1 MVSDPVVANDGDGRD
16 ADASD
21 PGDWVTQAE
30 LSQVGGPFYQCTD
43 SPEASSW
50 HGTQVSGLIAALTN
64 NGLGMA
70 SVGRNVRVLP
80 VRALGKCFGYDSDII
95 AGMRWA
101 AGLTVPGVPANSTPA
116 RVVNLSLGADGPCT
130 AAYQAVVNELVAA
143 GAMIVAA
150 AGNSAGHAVG
160 APANC
165 VGVIAVAGLRHAGT
179 KVGFSDLGPE
189 IAISAPAG
197 NCVNTTAGSPC
208 LYPILTTSNSGATVP
223 VGPIYTDGFNASL
236 GTSFSAPLV
245 TGTLALMMSAEPG
258 MTSQQARQLL
268 QATARPFPTASDA
281 TGVPACTAPQ
291 YDASGKPIDQ
301 LECSCT
307 TTTCGAGM
315 VDAGAAVRA
324 AAALTASA
332 FNVQGLWWATGG
344 TESGWGIN
352 FAHQGD
358 QVFATWYTY
367 DMAGKTWWL
376 SMLANR
382 TTGNAFSGPIYVN
395 SGPPFNNFVGPA
407 IPALIGKGT
416 LTFTDAN
423 NGSFAYAVNATVQT
437 KSIARFDLG
446 TGPQP
451 TCTYSPGTANLAA
464 ATNYQDLWWAANGAE
479 PGWGINF
486 AHQGA
491 SVFATWYTYDA
502 GGAPL
507 WLSVLAAQVG
517 ATNMYTGTLYRTSGP
532 RFDAYDTTKLM
543 QVQVGVAT
551 LTFADGNDAT
561 FAYSTNGAGGL
572 PAVTQ
577 SKQIARFP
585 FAAAGGTVCQ

>member
-1 MVSDPVVANDGDGRD
+1 MHR
-16 ADASD
+16 
-21 PGDWVTQAE
+21 
-30 LSQVGGPFYQCTD
+30 L
-43 SPEASSW
+43 
-50 HGTQVSGLIAALTN
+50 L
-64 NGLGMA
+64 
-70 SVGRNVRVLP
+70 
-80 VRALGKCFGYDSDII
+80 
-95 AGMRWA
+95 
-101 AGLTVPGVPANSTPA
+101 
-116 RVVNLSLGADGPCT
+116 
-130 AAYQAVVNELVAA
+130 
-143 GAMIVAA
+143 IVAA

-165 VGVIAVAGLRHAGT
+165 IGVIAVARLRHVGT

-223 VGPIYTDGFNASL
+223 AGPIYTDSFNASL

-245 TGTLALMMSAEPG
+245 TGTLALMMSAQPG

-268 QATARPFPTASDA
+268 QAKARPFPTASDGA
-281 TGVPACTAPQ
+281 GVPACTAPQ
-291 YDASGKPIDQ
+291 YDASGNPIDQ

-324 AAALTASA
+324 AAGLTASA
-332 FNVQGLWWATGG
+332 LNVQGLWWATGG

-367 DMAGKTWWL
+367 DTAGKAWWL

-382 TTGNAFSGPIYVN
+382 TTGSTFSGPIYVD
-395 SGPPFNNFVGPA
+395 SGPPFSNFVGSA
-407 IPALIGKGT
+407 TAVLIGNGT
-416 LTFTDAN
+416 LIFTDAN
-423 NGSFAYAVNATVQT
+423 NGSFSYAVNATAQT

-451 TCTYSPGTANLAA
+451 TCTYSASSPNFVG
-464 ATNYQDLWWAANGAE
+464 ATNYQDLWGAANGTE

-486 AHQGA
+486 AHQGS
-491 SVFATWYTYDA
+491 SVFATWYTYDVD
-502 GGAPL
+502 GMPL
-507 WLSVLAAQVG
+507 WLSALASRVG
-517 ATNMYTGTLYRTSGP
+517 AGDVYMGTLYRTSGP
-532 RFDAYDTTKLM
+532 RFDAFDPTKWRR
-543 QVQVGVAT
+543 
-551 LTFADGNDAT
+551 
-561 FAYSTNGAGGL
+561 S
-572 PAVTQ
+572 
-577 SKQIARFP
+577 R
-585 FAAAGGTVCQ
+585 